1 MKLFLAL
8 LVICCS
14 FSSLFGQ
21 TVAQKDLELATQK
34 KKLFSDSKVYFTE
47 SNIEVDF
54 SKSTAG
60 EMSRK
65 EYSVAT
71 VKQRCEYRFV
81 SLVSGQRYS
90 HLVFAN
96 DNIKVSGFSKFT
108 SMIMSVDY
116 LNYFGEGIFYND
128 SRYTTYNFYLSQIG
142 EDSKYNYD
150 INYHDIKFFNSIYFS
165 ESEPCEKKTIVI
177 TVPEWMDV
185 EIVEMNFGD
194 YEISKT
200 TKKSS
205 VGETIYTYT
214 ALNLPPTKSEE
225 NDPHPAAI
233 YPHLYFCFKSVKNNN
248 VATSTDMLGSI
259 EGLYGWYHKLVLECG
274 NDRTTIT
281 PLVNELTSGLATDFE
296 KIDALYYWVQ
306 EHIRYIAFENG
317 IMGFRPD
324 SAQAVLKKGYG
335 DCKGQ
340 ANLLCEMLK
349 IAGYD
354 ARLVWLGTK
363 GIPYSYDKPSIAVDN
378 HVICAVFLNGERF
391 FLDPTEVKSAM
402 FDYADRIQGR
412 VCLIEDGEKFIID
425 TIPEF
430 SYERNLEKSMLELSV
445 NTSDNS
451 IEGTQKIEINGESK
465 VQFLNAYESIKT
477 PDKVEALNYYLRG
490 GDKNISVSDVTISDL
505 TQRSQPIEI
514 NNHIVIAN
522 QITQLDNELYI
533 NPETEFSLYA
543 LEMESNREHN
553 YIFPYKYNFSGK
565 VVLQIPDGYVVD
577 YLPEPFNAQ
586 VGDFYF
592 SLSYKQNGNVIEYE
606 KHIYATSCLLE
617 KSNFQEW
624 NKVSKLLTKYYKE
637 QIVLKK

>member
-8 LVICCS
+8 FVICGC
-14 FSSLFGQ
+14 FMSLFGQ

-34 KKLFSDSKVYFTE
+34 KQEFPDSKVYFTE
-47 SNIEVDF
+47 SNIEVEF
-54 SKSTAG
+54 SQSTSG

-65 EYSVAT
+65 DYSVAT
-71 VKQRCEYRFV
+71 VKEKSEYRFV

-90 HLVFAN
+90 HLVFSN

-108 SMIMSVDY
+108 SMSVITNF

-128 SRYTTYNFYLSQIG
+128 SRYTAYSFYLSRIG

-150 INYHDIKFFNSIYFS
+150 VNYHDIKFFNSIYFQ
-165 ESEPCEKKTIVI
+165 ESEPCAKKTIEI
-177 TVPEWMDV
+177 SVPDWMDV
-185 EIVEMNFGD
+185 EIVEMNFDGYD
-194 YEISKT
+194 ITKTIKKT
-200 TKKSS
+200 TY
-205 VGETIYTYT
+205 GETIYTYT
-214 ALNLPPTKSEE
+214 ALNLPPTKNEE
-225 NDPHPAAI
+225 RSPHPAAM
-233 YPHLYFCFKSVKNNN
+233 YPHLYFCFKSVVSNK
-248 VATSTDMLGSI
+248 AASSTDMLGSI
-259 EGLYGWYHKLVLECG
+259 EGLYGWYHKLVNESG
-274 NDRTTIT
+274 NDRSTIT
-281 PLVNELTSGLATDFE
+281 PLVNNLTAGLNTDVE
-296 KIDALYYWVQ
+296 KIDALYFWVQ

-412 VCLIEDGEKFIID
+412 VCLIEDGEKFILD

-430 SYERNLEKSMLELSV
+430 TYERNLERTTLDLSV
-445 NTSDNS
+445 NVSDNT
-451 IEGTQKIEINGESK
+451 IVGTQKIEINGESK
-465 VQFLNAYESIKT
+465 VRFLNAYESIKT
-477 PDKVEALNYYLRG
+477 PDKVEALNHYLRG
-490 GDKNISVSDVTISDL
+490 GDKNIVVSDVVISDL

-514 NNHIVIAN
+514 SNQIVIAN
-522 QITQLDNELYI
+522 QITQLDDELYI

-543 LEMESNREHN
+543 LEMESGREHD
-553 YIFPYKYNFSGK
+553 YIFPYKFNFSGK
-565 VVLQIPDGYVVD
+565 VTLHIPNGYQVD
-577 YLPEPFNAQ
+577 YLPEPFSAQ

-592 SLSYKQNGNVIEYE
+592 SLSYKQNGNEIEYE
-606 KHIYATSCLLE
+606 KHIYAVSCHLK
-617 KSNFQEW
+617 KSDFQEW
-624 NKVSKLLTKYYKE
+624 NKAIKLLTKYYKE